1 MFYRLSKI
9 LAQVLCKILFR
20 YEVKGRANIPSKGG
34 FILASNHV
42 SYLDPIIVGIAS
54 TREVSF
60 MAKEELF
67 VNCFVSWYIKK
78 LGGFPVKRS
87 SADLSAMKEAIQRLQ
102 SGRGVVIFPEGSRR
116 FDGGQTDPH
125 AGIGLVASKA
135 GVPIVPAFV
144 SGTDKALPKGAKF
157 IRPKKITVNIGEQI
171 SVERSVPYAEVA
183 HQVMD
188 NIRRL
193 SCSN

>member
-9 LAQVLCKILFR
+9 LAQVLCKLLFR
-20 YEVKGRANIPSKGG
+20 YEVEGRGNIPSGGG

-54 TREVSF
+54 PREVSF
-60 MAKEELF
+60 MAKEEIFINSL
-67 VNCFVSWYIKK
+67 VSWYIRK
-78 LGGFPVKRS
+78 LGGFPVKRN
-87 SADLSAMKEAIQRLQ
+87 SADLSAMKEAIRRLK

-116 FDGGQTDPH
+116 FDSGETEPR
-125 AGIGLVASKA
+125 AGIGLIASRA

-144 SGTDKALPKGAKF
+144 RGTDQALPKGARF
-157 IRPKKITVNIGEQI
+157 IRPKKINVKIGEQI
-171 SVERSVPYAEVA
+171 HIERSMPYEEIA
-183 HQVMD
+183 HKVMD